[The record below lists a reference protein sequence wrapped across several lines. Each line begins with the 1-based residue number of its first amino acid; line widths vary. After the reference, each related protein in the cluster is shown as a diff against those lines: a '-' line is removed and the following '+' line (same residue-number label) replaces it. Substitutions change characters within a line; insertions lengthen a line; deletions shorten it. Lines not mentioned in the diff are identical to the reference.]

1 MNQPQWIGREIRFGT
16 VRTRSK
22 SAINHSLLAAVF
34 LLSACGG
41 STTLV
46 STPLND
52 VSTTSTA
59 ADEEQSS
66 DGENSG
72 GRSVDSEIG
81 SRERPAPIGS
91 VVLIKDADGNR
102 VWEVELVESSLNVNS
117 VIANA
122 NMFNSAPPAGFQ
134 FARATVKVTY
144 LGPAKGLPGSDLTV
158 AFVSAA
164 GTTHKTLDIFVVG
177 PQDLSNVNELYPGA
191 TSTASVYIAIPTFDA
206 EKGTWRVSAFLNN
219 EEFHFSA
226 S

>member
-1 MNQPQWIGREIRFGT
+1 MRIRLKFAT
-16 VRTRSK
+16 Y
-22 SAINHSLLAAVF
+22 HSLLATVF

-41 STTLV
+41 TTTLV

-59 ADEEQSS
+59 ADEEQSI
-66 DGENSG
+66 DGDSSS

-81 SRERPAPIGS
+81 SREQPAPIGS
-91 VVLIKDADGNR
+91 VVLISDADGNR
-102 VWEVELVESSLNVNS
+102 AWEVELVESNLNVNS
-117 VIANA
+117 VIANE

-134 FARATVKVTY
+134 FAGATVKVTY

-164 GTTHKTLDIFVVG
+164 GTTHKTFDVFVVG
-177 PQDLSNVNELYPGA
+177 PQDLSSVNELYPGGTA
-191 TSTASVYIAIPTFDA
+191 TASVYIAIPTLDA
-206 EKGTWRVSAFLNN
+206 DKGTWRVSAFLNS